1 MTEFRVK
8 SDHQFERRERAVR
21 LVLWG
26 AVVVLAG
33 IALFAVYG
41 RESASPVL
49 LTWMVGLTV
58 LLLAGSVVGANV
70 FAYELGI
77 DKLRR
82 GLAFEM
88 NEKELVRKS
97 TDWPDA
103 RIVLSEICAL
113 QEGRAGLL
121 VASDNPPGKI
131 AIPKAVDGYEELRTE
146 LAKHCS
152 ITVMPRRLALPFG
165 PLLISLFC
173 WALVLWS
180 KNLGVVEVAA
190 AIALIIATWEAFRLM
205 RSASGAPKKHLIWTL
220 VWMAL
225 GINWVAAIL
234 VVYSRA
240 KHGL

>member
-1 MTEFRVK
+1 MTEFRVR
-8 SDHQFERRERAVR
+8 SDHRFEHRERAVR
-21 LVLWG
+21 LSLWS

-49 LTWMVGLTV
+49 MTWMAWLTGLIV
-58 LLLAGSVVGANV
+58 AGSVVGVNV
-70 FAYELGI
+70 FAFWRGT

-97 TDWPDA
+97 AGWPDL

-113 QEGRAGLL
+113 QEGQTVL
-121 VASDNPPGKI
+121 VVTSDNPPGKI
-131 AIPKAVDGYEELRTE
+131 GIPKAVDGYEELRTE

-152 ITVMPRRLALPFG
+152 ITVMPRRLVLPFG
-165 PLLISLFC
+165 PLLISFFC

-180 KNLGVVEVAA
+180 KNRGVVEVAA
-190 AIALIIATWEAFRLM
+190 AIALIIATWLPANAICQRHTEE
-205 RSASGAPKKHLIWTL
+205 TL
-220 VWMAL
+220 DMDV
-225 GINWVAAIL
+225 GTD
-234 VVYSRA
+234 SP
-240 KHGL
+240 GF

>member
-8 SDHQFERRERAVR
+8 SDHQFERRERKVR
-21 LVLWG
+21 VSLWS

-49 LTWMVGLTV
+49 MTWMAWLTGLIV
-58 LLLAGSVVGANV
+58 AGSIVGVHV
-70 FAYELGI
+70 FEFWRAI
-77 DKLRR
+77 DMARR
-82 GLAFEM
+82 GPVFEI
-88 NEKELVRKS
+88 NETELVRNS
-97 TDWPDA
+97 ADWPA
-103 RIVLSEICAL
+103 VRIGLSEICAL
-113 QEGRAGLL
+113 QEGQAVLL
-121 VASDNPPGKI
+121 VASDNPPRKI

-152 ITVMPRRLALPFG
+152 ITVMPRRLAFPFG

-180 KNLGVVEVAA
+180 KNREVVEVAA
-190 AIALIIATWEAFRLM
+190 ALALIIATWESFRLM
-205 RSASGAPKKHLIWTL
+205 RSASGGPKKHLVWTL
-220 VWMAL
+220 VWIVL
-225 GINWVAAIL
+225 GVNWVAAIL

-240 KHGL
+240 KHGW

>member
-1 MTEFRVK
+1 M
-8 SDHQFERRERAVR
+8 A
-21 LVLWG
+21 W
-26 AVVVLAG
+26 
-33 IALFAVYG
+33 
-41 RESASPVL
+41 
-49 LTWMVGLTV
+49 LTGLIV
-58 LLLAGSVVGANV
+58 AGSVVGTYI
-70 FAYELGI
+70 FTFWRGT

-82 GLAFEM
+82 GVAFEM

-97 TDWPDA
+97 TGWPDV

-113 QEGRAGLL
+113 QEGQAGLL
-121 VASDNPPGKI
+121 VASDNPRRRI

-152 ITVMPRRLALPFG
+152 ITVIPRRLALPFG

-180 KNLGVVEVAA
+180 KNRGVVEVAA
-190 AIALIIATWEAFRLM
+190 AIALIIAMWGAFRLM
-205 RSASGAPKKHLIWTL
+205 RSASGTPKKHLIWTL
-220 VWMAL
+220 VWMVL
-225 GINWVAAIL
+225 GVNWVAAIM